1 LIQVNGLERLK
12 NRLTRALEQFSSL
25 DEFKEWLNSQDDV
38 ESVMEMNGLIKT
50 HPPQKE
56 FRVVFSE
63 LDGKKVRMIDV
74 YILPDG
80 RVAFAGLHDP

>member
-1 LIQVNGLERLK
+1 MERLK
-12 NRLTRALEQFSSL
+12 KRLTLALEQSSSL
-25 DEFKEWLNSQDDV
+25 DEFKEWLRGQDDI
-38 ESVMEMNGLIKT
+38 ESATEMNGLIKT

-56 FRVVFSE
+56 IRVVFSE
-63 LDGKKVRMIDV
+63 LDGYKVKMIDV